1 MDLDDR
7 IDAKPFLSR
16 RAFLGKGAA
25 ASLAAGAVGG
35 VLTSCVSAS
44 NQDADLPSPPQEPED
59 LQPSPGDLRP
69 PPEDLLRVGAQF
81 EALLQNKID
90 SASWPPQNLV
100 DTASETPQYDYRAA
114 AYPQIVTLADGG
126 VYEKARQTYNIR
138 YQRYPAAIFYAL
150 DAEQV
155 SQAVSCARQLNLK
168 ISPAGLRNSFQSMA
182 VPDGAVVIDLSHM
195 NEIALN
201 LEGDESG
208 WTCVAGPGVTGPNIS
223 AALRDANL
231 EGIYFPS
238 GVCGFVGVV
247 PFVLGGGLG
256 FQGHRMGLACDSL
269 AEVEMVLADGTV
281 VTANETDNQDLFWA
295 CCGGGGGTFG
305 IVTSMTI
312 KLNRL
317 PNEGKLFAY
326 KLTFLGKEAFVDGF
340 DAWQN
345 WFPTA
350 DRLWAF
356 DEPRMGPVTSGTP
369 DAFWSVLIQYYG
381 TAEAAVADLTDAGL
395 LFDLR
400 TSDNPNGSVILQPS
414 GSNNGSYDDHQTWY
428 FENQSA
434 QWMGGGG
441 NPGTAEGLMA
451 GLSQDSFGQ
460 PYLVDSMR
468 DPRVMQAIFGAQPL
482 YIPGPSAGEDPNPV
496 TTIPSSPFLGSQ
508 VVGGSFYQVNQYVA
522 NRFLD
527 KVPRKALQ
535 EVAEFFSA
543 NSVKY
548 IEEGS
553 LAHGVVYVGG
563 HFLGGAYADRGPSET
578 AFFWRE
584 KLMVLYFTFAVSPGG
599 REVLSDDQY
608 QLGKELTDQLLHL
621 FVPANTP
628 KQAAYVNYQQETF
641 EDWKYGYF
649 GDNYP
654 ELLKIKQKFDP
665 DGVFDKAFTVGQ
677 RR

>member
-1 MDLDDR
+1 
-7 IDAKPFLSR
+7 
-16 RAFLGKGAA
+16 
-25 ASLAAGAVGG
+25 
-35 VLTSCVSAS
+35 
-44 NQDADLPSPPQEPED
+44 
-59 LQPSPGDLRP
+59 
-69 PPEDLLRVGAQF
+69 
-81 EALLQNKID
+81 LLQNYIH
-90 SASWPPQNLV
+90 SESWPPQNLM
-100 DTASETPQYDYRAA
+100 DTTSTPPQYDYSAA

-155 SQAVSCARQLNLK
+155 SQAVMCARQLNLQV
-168 ISPAGLRNSFQSMA
+168 SPAGLRNSFQSMA

-195 NEIALN
+195 NEVL
-201 LEGDESG
+201 LDVKSDDESD
-208 WTCVAGPGVTGPNIS
+208 WTCVAGPGATGPNIS
-223 AALRDANL
+223 AALRDADL
-231 EGIYFPS
+231 EDIWFPS

-256 FQGHRMGLACDSL
+256 FQGHRMGLSCDSL
-269 AEVEMVLADGTV
+269 VEVEMVLADGTP
-281 VTANETDNQDLFWA
+281 VTANKRRHKDLFWA

-340 DAWQN
+340 EAWQK

-369 DAFWSVLIQYYG
+369 DAAWSVLIQYYG
-381 TAEAAVADLTDAGL
+381 AAEDALADLKKGGL

-400 TSDNPNGSVILQPS
+400 TSNNQHGSVILQPS
-414 GSNNGSYDDHQTWY
+414 GSKGGFYDSHQTWY

-434 QWMGGGG
+434 LWMGGDG
-441 NPGTAEGLMA
+441 NPGTAESLMIGLN
-451 GLSQDSFGQ
+451 QDGFDQ
-460 PYLVDSMR
+460 PYLVSSVR
-468 DPRVMQAIFGAQPL
+468 DPRVMQAIYGAKPL
-482 YIPGPSAGEDPNPV
+482 YIPGPSIGGVPNPV
-496 TTIPSSPFLGSQ
+496 TTIPSSPFLGTQ
-508 VVGGSFYQVNQYVA
+508 VIGGNFYHVNQYVV

-527 KVPRKALQ
+527 KVPRKTLQ
-535 EVAEFFSA
+535 AVADFFYA

-553 LAHGVVYVGG
+553 IAHGVVYAGG
-563 HFLGGAYADRGPSET
+563 HFLGGAYADRKPSET

-584 KLMVLYFTFAVSPGG
+584 KLMVLYFTFALSPGG
-599 REVLSDDQY
+599 REIVSDDQY
-608 QLGKELTDQLLHL
+608 QLGRELTDQLLHL
-621 FVPANTP
+621 FCPANTR

-641 EDWKYGYF
+641 KDWKYGYF

-654 ELLKIKQKFDP
+654 ELLKIKQRYDP
-665 DGVFDKAFTVGQ
+665 DPNLY
-677 RR
+677 